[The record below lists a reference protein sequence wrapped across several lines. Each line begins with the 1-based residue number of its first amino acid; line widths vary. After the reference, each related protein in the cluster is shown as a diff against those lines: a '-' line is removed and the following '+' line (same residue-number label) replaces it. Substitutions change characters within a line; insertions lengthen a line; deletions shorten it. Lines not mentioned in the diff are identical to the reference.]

1 MGGQSEQHYDMRRKG
16 EWQNS
21 VSCCIWRRR
30 RILGSAIEAGAYA
43 TDIMG
48 VDILLDDIRLELI
61 SEP

>member
-1 MGGQSEQHYDMRRKG
+1 MLHLEDD
-16 EWQNS
+16 E
-21 VSCCIWRRR
+21 
-30 RILGSAIEAGAYA
+30 RILGSAIETGAYA